1 MRANE
6 DLRLFRWFTLSDYE
20 QEEIFL
26 REQHNRG
33 YELVRFALPGF
44 YYFKKC
50 EPRDVV
56 YRLDYPNN
64 KGVAK
69 GEYLRF
75 FQDYG
80 WEYLFDV
87 NGWSYFRK
95 DAADGEDVEIFSD
108 NASRVALVEKV
119 FKTRML
125 PILVIFLLC
134 VVPQFSMSI
143 SNVRAGFFTIWAVL
157 FLIYVYLIVH
167 CGLGLFRLKQKYSDE

>member
-1 MRANE
+1 MNGKQTKR
-6 DLRLFRWFTLSDYE
+6 
-20 QEEIFL
+20 
-26 REQHNRG
+26 
-33 YELVRFALPGF
+33 
-44 YYFKKC
+44 
-50 EPRDVV
+50 
-56 YRLDYPNN
+56 
-64 KGVAK
+64 
-69 GEYLRF
+69 EYLRF

-95 DAADGEDVEIFSD
+95 DAADGEDVEIFGD

-167 CGLGLFRLKQKYSDE
+167 CGLGLFRLKQKYSDK

>member
-6 DLRLFRWFTLSDYE
+6 DLCLFRWFTISDYE
-20 QEEIFL
+20 QEEEFL
-26 REQHNRG
+26 REQHNQG
-33 YELVRFALPGF
+33 YELVRFVLPGF

-50 EPRDVV
+50 EPKNVV

-87 NGWSYFRK
+87 SGWSYFRK
-95 DAADGEDVEIFSD
+95 DAGDGEDMELFSD
-108 NASRVALVEKV
+108 NASRVALAEKV

-134 VVPQFSMSI
+134 VVPQFFMSI
-143 SNVRAGFFTIWAVL
+143 SNIRTGFFTFWAVF

-167 CGLGLFRLKQKYSDE
+167 CGLGLLRLKQKYSDE